1 MNTYTYAE
9 GNPISLS
16 DHLGLRVDWGGYVL
30 NNPLVRGNLELLNL
44 LIVQTGVP
52 DDCFVIRVTGGDRY
66 RDPNNPTVH
75 RSSSNGSIVKD
86 SSPTSPH
93 LIERGARAVDF
104 NIDNVQ
110 DPCACT
116 VSVTN
121 QLVDR
126 LLLSTNFLPANTS
139 RAYPN
144 APHTH
149 VALPPSRAF
158 WYVP

>member
-1 MNTYTYAE
+1 MYDPQLGRWHVVDPMAE
-9 GNPISLS
+9 IYLDMSPYN
-16 DHLGLRVDWGGYVL
+16 YVL

-116 VSVTN
+116 VPVTN
-121 QLVDR
+121 QRVDR
-126 LLLSTNFLPANTS
+126 LLLSTNCLRTAASARTS
-139 RAYPN
+139 S
-144 APHTH
+144 T
-149 VALPPSRAF
+149 VSM
-158 WYVP
+158 